1 MPALRNLVLRPL
13 DDGAVGFF
21 DRLAETGRAR
31 LKAVIAVC
39 GKRAVTNKRAD
50 RLHRQ
55 PAGDLA
61 RGGAAHAVAYDEQSA
76 VGVHEEG
83 ILVDRAHLADAGRRA
98 NLKQHWR
105 YSLQMNW
112 LVKEEPENYSY
123 TQFLTD
129 RTTVWAGVR
138 NPVAQRNL
146 REMKKGDRVFFYH
159 TGKEKAVIGTAT
171 VSKTA
176 YPDPKDEKL
185 VVVELAAGK
194 ALKRPVTLA
203 EIKADKRF
211 QDMPLVRIAR
221 LSVQPVTDEQWE
233 MVETMSKS

>member
-1 MPALRNLVLRPL
+1 
-13 DDGAVGFF
+13 
-21 DRLAETGRAR
+21 
-31 LKAVIAVC
+31 
-39 GKRAVTNKRAD
+39 
-50 RLHRQ
+50 
-55 PAGDLA
+55 
-61 RGGAAHAVAYDEQSA
+61 
-76 VGVHEEG
+76 
-83 ILVDRAHLADAGRRA
+83 
-98 NLKQHWR
+98 
-105 YSLQMNW
+105 MNW

-123 TQFLTD
+123 SQFAAD

-176 YPDPKDEKL
+176 YPDPKADNL

-194 ALKRPVTLA
+194 PLKRPVTLK

-211 QDMPLVRIAR
+211 ATMPLVRIAR

-233 MVETMSKS
+233 MIEEMSKH

>member
-1 MPALRNLVLRPL
+1 
-13 DDGAVGFF
+13 
-21 DRLAETGRAR
+21 
-31 LKAVIAVC
+31 
-39 GKRAVTNKRAD
+39 
-50 RLHRQ
+50 
-55 PAGDLA
+55 
-61 RGGAAHAVAYDEQSA
+61 
-76 VGVHEEG
+76 
-83 ILVDRAHLADAGRRA
+83 
-98 NLKQHWR
+98 
-105 YSLQMNW
+105 MNW

-123 TQFLTD
+123 LQFLTD

-176 YPDPKDEKL
+176 YPDPKEASL

-211 QDMPLVRIAR
+211 KDMPLVRIAR
-221 LSVQPVTDEQWE
+221 LSVQPVTDDQWE
-233 MVETMSKS
+233 MIEGMSNS